1 MYNNKRRHCSGQA
14 RVSHV
19 SHEVNKHWSLQV
31 YVLRQAV
38 NKFASV
44 EIYILEQIIN
54 KHLSV

>member
-1 MYNNKRRHCSGQA
+1 MYNNKLRHCSGQA

-19 SHEVNKHWSLQV
+19 SHAVNKHWSLQV